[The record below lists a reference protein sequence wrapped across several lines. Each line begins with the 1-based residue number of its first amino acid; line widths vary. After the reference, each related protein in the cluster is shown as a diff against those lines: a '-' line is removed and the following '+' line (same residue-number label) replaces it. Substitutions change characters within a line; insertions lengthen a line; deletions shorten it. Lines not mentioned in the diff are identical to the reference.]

1 MEISIKVRSSPIRVV
16 AVIPARGGSKGIPG
30 KNLRSIG
37 GVPMI
42 VRTVRAALAASR
54 VDCVIVSSDDD
65 EILRVSAEAGASII
79 RRPAEL
85 ATDDASSESA
95 LLHALGVL
103 EAMDIHPERL
113 VFLQCTSPFLGVR
126 DVEALIAA
134 LDDRKFAAAL
144 TVSPN
149 HGFLW
154 RRDGNGGGV
163 GINHDAAQP
172 RKRRQDL
179 APEYRENGAG
189 YAMFVDAFSRARHRF
204 CGAVALVETGLPV
217 VEIDESDDLDI
228 VDAILR
234 SRERRRLDP
243 HIAQRLKVL
252 VTDFDGV
259 HTDDHVFVGDDGGE
273 QVRCSR
279 SDGLGISML
288 RAAGINVL
296 ILSKEDNPVVT
307 RRGAKL
313 KALVL
318 QGIDDKQATLAQWL
332 DDHGIGFDE
341 AAYIGNDVNDLACM
355 GRVAVAFA
363 PADAH
368 SALDGVGIALS
379 RNGGNGAI
387 REACDLILAY
397 RGLPAAGR

>member
-144 TVSPN
+144 TVT
-149 HGFLW
+149 HEW
-154 RRDGNGGGV
+154 R
-163 GINHDAAQP
+163 
-172 RKRRQDL
+172 
-179 APEYRENGAG
+179 
-189 YAMFVDAFSRARHRF
+189 
-204 CGAVALVETGLPV
+204 
-217 VEIDESDDLDI
+217 
-228 VDAILR
+228 
-234 SRERRRLDP
+234 
-243 HIAQRLKVL
+243 
-252 VTDFDGV
+252 
-259 HTDDHVFVGDDGGE
+259 
-273 QVRCSR
+273 
-279 SDGLGISML
+279 
-288 RAAGINVL
+288 
-296 ILSKEDNPVVT
+296 
-307 RRGAKL
+307 
-313 KALVL
+313 
-318 QGIDDKQATLAQWL
+318 
-332 DDHGIGFDE
+332 
-341 AAYIGNDVNDLACM
+341 NDLE
-355 GRVAVAFA
+355 AVSRK
-363 PADAH
+363 D
-368 SALDGVGIALS
+368 SAK
-379 RNGGNGAI
+379 
-387 REACDLILAY
+387 
-397 RGLPAAGR
+397 

>member
-1 MEISIKVRSSPIRVV
+1 
-16 AVIPARGGSKGIPG
+16 
-30 KNLRSIG
+30 
-37 GVPMI
+37 MI
-42 VRTVRAALAASR
+42 VRTVRAALAASS

-65 EILRVSAEAGASII
+65 AILKVSAETGASII
-79 RRPAEL
+79 RRPAGL
-85 ATDDASSESA
+85 ATDGASSESA
-95 LLHALGVL
+95 LLHALDVL

-113 VFLQCTSPFLGVR
+113 VFLQCTSPFVGEGHV
-126 DVEALIAA
+126 DALVAA
-134 LDDRKFAAAL
+134 LDDRKFDAAL
-144 TVSPN
+144 TVSLN

-154 RRDGNGGGV
+154 RRDGDGV
-163 GINHDAAQP
+163 GVGVNHDAAQP

-189 YAMFVDAFSRARHRF
+189 YAMLVDAFRRTGQRF
-204 CGAVALVETGLPV
+204 CGAVALVETQLPI
-217 VEIDESDDLDI
+217 VEIDESEDLDI
-228 VDAILR
+228 VDAMLR
-234 SRERRRLDP
+234 IRERLRLDP

-259 HTDDHVFVGDDGGE
+259 HTDDHVFVGDDGRE

-288 RAAGINVL
+288 RAAGIRLL
-296 ILSKEDNPVVT
+296 ILSKEENPVVT

-313 KALVL
+313 KAAVL
-318 QGIDDKQATLAQWL
+318 QGIDDKQAILAQWL
-332 DDHGIGFDE
+332 DDHDIGFDE

-368 SALDGVGIALS
+368 SALDGLGIALT

-387 REACDLILAY
+387 REACDLILAH
-397 RGLPAAGR
+397 RGLPAVGH